1 MNLHTIE
8 PAYLPKSKMSFLID
22 WLLTLKCNYDC
33 AYCTVGMT
41 GHDNST
47 NHPPYERCL
56 SMLKHMYEYV
66 DVVMENKKNSF
77 KDVILN
83 VYGGEALYH
92 PDILLLL
99 EQSSLMY
106 QQYQTS
112 WRLKRRMTTNA
123 TAQHK
128 KWSEICKHIE
138 GFTLSYH
145 SYGPEKMKTLF
156 KQNLQFLVDI
166 KKEYDIVI
174 LMYPHKDHWKDCL
187 DFYYYCKERKYN
199 ARPKLIDGKFGIYND
214 AQLDDLKKIFTA
226 QELERFTP
234 GKKIDMT
241 TRGCC
246 GGRPMCFNRD
256 LKNKSRLVPRDT
268 GFEGWHCSANQFF
281 LFANCF
287 TGEYFTNKDCR
298 VTPQG
303 AIGSIS
309 NIDTM
314 DSYIKELKKNG
325 MQTLVCKQ
333 KICLC
338 GTCAPKSISKDTLD
352 NILKTYNIN

>member
-1 MNLHTIE
+1 MSLHTIE

-47 NHPPYERCL
+47 KHPPYDKCL
-56 SMLKHMYEYV
+56 TMLKHMYKYV
-66 DVVMENKKNSF
+66 DAIMQYKKNSF

-99 EQSSLMY
+99 EQSSSIY
-106 QQYQTS
+106 EQYRQN

-123 TAQHK
+123 TAQHS
-128 KWSEICKHIE
+128 KWIEICKHIE

-145 SYGPEKMKTLF
+145 SYGSKKMKTLF

-166 KKEYDIVI
+166 KKEYDVVV
-174 LMYPHKDHWKDCL
+174 LMYPHEDHWKDCL
-187 DFYYYCKERKYN
+187 DFYYYCLEKNYN
-199 ARPKLIDGKFGIYND
+199 ARPKLIDGKLGIYKEKQI
-214 AQLDDLKKIFTA
+214 ADLKKIFPTG
-226 QELERFTP
+226 ELDKVIAD
-234 GKKIDMT
+234 KKIDTT
-241 TRGCC
+241 TRACC

-256 LKNKSRLVPRDT
+256 LKQKSRFIPREV

-287 TGEYFTNKDCR
+287 TGEYFTTKDCK
-298 VTPQG
+298 VNLSGKIG
-303 AIGSIS
+303 AISS
-309 NIDTM
+309 IDTM
-314 DSYIKELKKNG
+314 DGYIETLKQKG
-325 MQTLVCKQ
+325 MQTLICKQ

-338 GTCAPKSISKDTLD
+338 GTCAPKSTSKNNLAS
-352 NILKTYNIN
+352 ILEIYNV